1 MQLRIRSWAAAFV
14 VALALPAVPA
24 AAEDK
29 PAPAPAVPA
38 EELAL
43 KITGL
48 EAQVQQHVEEKS
60 ADAMR
65 QDLVEVQ
72 KLLPT
77 VTDAKL
83 RARVTALVPK
93 ILGAAKDDVLI
104 KAALKALGETGD
116 ASLYRHLKP
125 FLAQPNP
132 KDLPPFLLDAIDV
145 ASKLKADDSVNVLLA
160 LVEKSKRLEV
170 AVAAMK
176 ALGHFGQSKRMREKI
191 VAELVSTTRRDVP
204 GIGYDPYGGDPSQ
217 RQKRVRSG
225 DESMSR
231 WDALSGALTPAL
243 NQLTGQNCASAHD
256 WFDLHDR
263 YKTNLGALFPP
274 K

>member
-176 ALGHFGQSKRMREKI
+176 APGTS
-191 VAELVSTTRRDVP
+191 VSRSACARRSSPTSSRRRAGTCPGSATTRTAATR
-204 GIGYDPYGGDPSQ
+204 
-217 RQKRVRSG
+217 
-225 DESMSR
+225 
-231 WDALSGALTPAL
+231 
-243 NQLTGQNCASAHD
+243 ASA
-256 WFDLHDR
+256 R
-263 YKTNLGALFPP
+263 SACGRETSR
-274 K
+274 